1 MAKRRRTDNTKAK
14 RKRTKGYAM
23 IYKTLHRNLKIE
35 QQEPHPTDDV
45 SFTSDLIDMILSVQ
59 LAPTCSPA
67 KLDTTGDSVSI
78 FTKFSVKQKTYDCI
92 GMSVL

>member
-1 MAKRRRTDNTKAK
+1 
-14 RKRTKGYAM
+14 
-23 IYKTLHRNLKIE
+23 
-35 QQEPHPTDDV
+35 
-45 SFTSDLIDMILSVQ
+45 MILSVQ

-92 GMSVL
+92 GMSGL